1 MRIALTGASG
11 ILGEALIVRAAAAG
25 HEIIPV
31 SRKWLLGSRKELHD
45 SLAGADAVIHAAA
58 NTNVEACELDP
69 ATCYRD
75 NLLLSE
81 QLAEACLL
89 TKRKLVL
96 VSSTGVYGPR
106 QDDPYAEYEAA
117 EPPTHH
123 HRAKY
128 LAESAVLAFSRLNL
142 VIRTG
147 WLFGGSRLQPK
158 NFVARR
164 LEEAA
169 ATLQAGRTELAANPQ
184 QRGNPTFTEDVAD
197 RLLEALGRDESG
209 VFNAVNRGNV
219 SRLEYVQAILD
230 AAGLPLRAVP
240 PVADASFKRVAQ
252 VSHNECAV
260 NWRFEALG
268 YAPMPDWK
276 NSLNRYVAALCVK
289 K

>member
-11 ILGEALIVRAAAAG
+11 ILGEALMVRATGAG
-25 HEIIPV
+25 HEIVPV
-31 SRKWLLGSRKELHD
+31 PRERLFGGRQSLLNTVAD
-45 SLAGADAVIHAAA
+45 VDAVIHAAA

-89 TKRKLVL
+89 ARRKMVF
-96 VSSTGVYGPR
+96 VSSTGVYGPK
-106 QDDPYAEYEAA
+106 QDSPYAEYDAV

-128 LAESAVLAFSRLNL
+128 LAELAVMAFSRLNL

-147 WLFGGSRLQPK
+147 WLFGGSPLKPK

-164 LEEAA
+164 LEEAVA
-169 ATLQAGRTELAANPQ
+169 ALQAEQTELAANPL

-197 RLLEALGRDESG
+197 RLIEALVHGESG
-209 VFNAVNRGNV
+209 VFNVVNSGYA
-219 SRLEYVQAILD
+219 SRLDYVQAIFD
-230 AAGLPLRAVP
+230 AASLPIRAVP
-240 PVADASFKRVAQ
+240 AGVGAEFKRSAR
-252 VSHNECAV
+252 VSHNECAL
-260 NWRFEALG
+260 NWRFDALG
-268 YAPMPDWK
+268 YSSMPYWK
-276 NSLNRYVAALCVK
+276 DSLNRYVTTLRTQK
-289 K
+289 

>member
-11 ILGEALIVRAAAAG
+11 ILGEALMVRAVDAR
-25 HEIIPV
+25 HEIVPI
-31 SRKWLLGSRKELHD
+31 SRELLLGGRQPLRKIV
-45 SLAGADAVIHAAA
+45 AGVDAVIHAAA

-81 QLAEACLL
+81 QLAETCLQAR
-89 TKRKLVL
+89 RKLVY

-106 QDDPYAEYEAA
+106 HDHPYAEYEAA

-123 HRAKY
+123 HRAKHM
-128 LAESAVLAFSRLNL
+128 AESAVMAFSPMNL

-147 WLFGGSRLQPK
+147 WLFGGSPRKPK

-164 LEEAA
+164 LEEAITA
-169 ATLQAGRTELAANPQ
+169 LKANQTKLFANPL

-197 RLLEALGRDESG
+197 RLFEALEQEESG
-209 VFNAVNRGNV
+209 VFNLVNTGDA

-230 AAGLPLRAVP
+230 AAGIPLRAVP
-240 PVADASFKRVAQ
+240 VGVNTGFKRVAR
-252 VSHNECAV
+252 VSHNECAL
-260 NWRFEALG
+260 NWRFGALG
-268 YAPMPDWK
+268 YASMPDWK
-276 NSLNRYVAALCVK
+276 ISLNRYVATLCAQK
-289 K
+289 